1 MSEGRLLRVAVVGAT
16 GAVGAEVLAL
26 LQSRRFPLQEVL
38 PIATERSL
46 GETVELLGHEMP
58 VVTEAVRLEG
68 LDLVLLCAPRGEA
81 LAWVRAA
88 LEQGVPCIDLSGAA
102 AATDE
107 VPLLDAL
114 REPTADALAQP
125 LLASPGGAA
134 LAWSRVLGPI
144 DEAAGVRRVVA
155 TTLEAASGAGRAGVS
170 ALEAETLALFN
181 QQEPP
186 EPEVFEHAVAFDC
199 VPSTGARDPDGRT
212 EAEAAVA
219 GQLARLLGRE
229 IPVAVTSLRVPVFAG
244 GGASLAVETERPLAA
259 AECAER
265 LAKAA
270 GVALRADDD
279 PGPTTRE
286 TVGEDDVLVG
296 RIRRDPSV
304 ATGLLLWLAADPVR
318 LVAANA
324 LRLAEAR
331 FAREG

>member
-186 EPEVFEHAVAFDC
+186 SRRCSSTRWRSTAF
-199 VPSTGARDPDGRT
+199 
-212 EAEAAVA
+212 
-219 GQLARLLGRE
+219 
-229 IPVAVTSLRVPVFAG
+229 
-244 GGASLAVETERPLAA
+244 
-259 AECAER
+259 
-265 LAKAA
+265 
-270 GVALRADDD
+270 RA
-279 PGPTTRE
+279 PGPATR
-286 TVGEDDVLVG
+286 TAG
-296 RIRRDPSV
+296 RRPRRPWRVSSR
-304 ATGLLLWLAADPVR
+304 GSWAARSRWP
-318 LVAANA
+318 
-324 LRLAEAR
+324 
-331 FAREG
+331 